1 MSEPYF
7 MTPEMVKRI
16 DDDRYPHHPSCIHCE
31 GTIGHEE
38 VVWTGVD
45 DEDKSGWEVWFCCH
59 ACRDK
64 DEPCETFWPIRLL
77 PTVEL
82 ID

>member
-16 DDDRYPHHPSCIHCE
+16 DDGRYPHDTYCMHCE
-31 GTIGHEE
+31 GNIGHEE
-38 VVWTGVD
+38 VVWTGAD
-45 DEDKSGWEVWFCCH
+45 NEDKSGWEVWFCCH

-64 DEPCETFWPIRLL
+64 NEPCETFWPIRLL
-77 PTVEL
+77 P
-82 ID
+82 I